1 MIASRSGAPHRGR
14 GPWLSLRG
22 APTRGQ
28 KPRRTVLCAEAL
40 QVTYPLA
47 NLCVMVKLAIILPAA
62 FDTVR
67 IQRTGCAGPSLT
79 VGTDH
84 NPNPGAAFFQR
95 EIGAADMLRPAISEE
110 RAMSTILRFPA
121 VCSRL
126 GLSREG
132 VRRRYSPASRYFDPT
147 FPQPIRLGT
156 GDRSH
161 LGFFEEEL
169 DNWIALRAASRQP
182 KGRAA

>member
-1 MIASRSGAPHRGR
+1 MP
-14 GPWLSLRG
+14 
-22 APTRGQ
+22 
-28 KPRRTVLCAEAL
+28 
-40 QVTYPLA
+40 
-47 NLCVMVKLAIILPAA
+47 
-62 FDTVR
+62 
-67 IQRTGCAGPSLT
+67 
-79 VGTDH
+79 
-84 NPNPGAAFFQR
+84 
-95 EIGAADMLRPAISEE
+95 
-110 RAMSTILRFPA
+110 TILRFPA
-121 VCSRL
+121 VCNRL

-132 VRRRYSPASRYFDPT
+132 VRRRYSPSSPYFDPT